1 MTEAGSVGDRRAQ
14 NVAIVGFLLQLA
26 AFGTLLGLA
35 LWSKS
40 DAIMAAA
47 RWIVPGLPIWV
58 ILFLVFKQLRRV
70 SAEELETAELKRA
83 REAGASD
90 SIFEVDDE
98 ALLLERNRLRWL
110 VKWLLSTTTV
120 AAAAVLLIGHF
131 LFWNWSL
138 DAAFSAEGGI
148 RRAENPTLV
157 MWFVVGLGF
166 LCFLYARYA
175 VALSR
180 MPSWRL
186 LRAGATFTAGNA
198 LVCLGLAIALGAGT
212 NIAWAEPLLAY
223 IIRAAMVLLGIE
235 LTGNFI
241 LDFYRPRTPGII
253 PRPSFDSRLLGLIGE
268 PGGIAKSIA
277 DAINYQFGF
286 EVSKTWFYQLLQQ
299 WLFPI
304 MVFTS
309 VVVLAL
315 TSIVIVDADEAV
327 VIERFGRPVTEP
339 AAVLGPGLHVKWPYP
354 VDVVYRAPVRQ
365 MQEMV
370 LGEAAR
376 KDDEDPRKAILWTEE
391 HDYVPELML
400 LVASPKLEKPL
411 ESPTIPAAE
420 PQREAG
426 TESVAVSLL
435 MVSVPIEY
443 RIKDMRK
450 FTYKYAD
457 PIALMEGVAYQYL
470 SDFAASVD
478 IDRLMGPDRTTF
490 NDEFKNQL
498 QKRLDELDVGIE
510 VVFSGVRG
518 AHPPAAEQ
526 VAATFLAVV
535 KAQTDKAATI
545 NAADGEARKTL
556 ISVAGTEASATA
568 LNEAIVARDKLRGE
582 SGVDPQKL
590 AEAEQLATDLM
601 LGNPDKGITPLSGQA
616 AAVLAEAR
624 GNATIQIAEASRKL
638 QLFSTDVVAY
648 SAAPELFK
656 QRRLLEVYAGLQS
669 VRKYLIVG
677 DPSNVIIEYETSQ
690 QGGLDRV
697 LSEGQESQGR

>member
-1 MTEAGSVGDRRAQ
+1 MTEPSAVNDRRAQ
-14 NVAIVGFLLQLA
+14 NIAIGGFLLQLA
-26 AFGTLLGLA
+26 AFAALLGLA

-40 DAIMAAA
+40 GAIMAAA
-47 RWIVPGLPIWV
+47 RWMVPGLPIWV

-83 REAGASD
+83 RQAGAAD
-90 SIFEVDDE
+90 TIFEVDDE

-110 VKWLLSTTTV
+110 VKWLVPATTV
-120 AAAAVLLIGHF
+120 VVCAILLIGHF
-131 LFWNWSL
+131 LRWEWSL
-138 DAAFSAEGGI
+138 RDAFSTESGV

-157 MWFVVGLGF
+157 MWFVVGIGF

-175 VALSR
+175 IALSR

-186 LRAGATFTAGNA
+186 LHAGATYMAGNA
-198 LVCLGLAIALGAGT
+198 LVCLALAIALGMGT
-212 NIAWAEPLLAY
+212 NIAWAEPLAAY
-223 IIRAAMVLLGIE
+223 LVRAVMVLLGIE
-235 LTGNFI
+235 LAGNFI
-241 LDFYRPRTPGII
+241 LDFYRPRAPGVI

-304 MVFTS
+304 MVFTC
-309 VVVLAL
+309 VVVLAM
-315 TSIVIVDADEAV
+315 TSIVIVDADEAA
-327 VIERFGRPVTEP
+327 VIERFGRPVLESE
-339 AAVLGPGLHVKWPYP
+339 AVLGPGLHLKWPYP
-354 VDVVYRAPVRQ
+354 IDVVYRAPVHQ

-376 KDDEDPRKAILWTEE
+376 KDDEDQRKAILWTEA

-411 ESPTIPAAE
+411 EAPAIAAVA
-420 PQREAG
+420 PAREAG

-443 RIKDMRK
+443 RIKDIKK
-450 FTYKYAD
+450 FAYNYAE
-457 PIALMEGVAYQYL
+457 PVKLMEGVAYQYL

-478 IDRLMGPDRTTF
+478 IDHLMGPERTTF
-490 NDEFKNQL
+490 NDEFKRQL
-498 QKRLDELDVGIE
+498 QKRLDGLDVGIE
-510 VVFSGVRG
+510 VVFAGVRG

-526 VAATFLAVV
+526 VAATFLAVLN
-535 KAQTDKAATI
+535 AQTDMAATI
-545 NAADGEARKTL
+545 NAAEGEARKTL
-556 ISVAGTEASATA
+556 ISVAGTEARAVA
-568 LNEAIVARDKLRGE
+568 LNEAVLFRDKLRGE
-582 SGVDPQKL
+582 AGGDAQKL
-590 AEAEQLATDLM
+590 AEAEAHVNDLL
-601 LGNPDKGITPLSGQA
+601 LGNPKNGIPPLSGRA

-624 GNATIQIAEASRKL
+624 GDASNQITEASRK
-638 QLFSTDVVAY
+638 QLLFGTDVEAY

-656 QRRLLEVYAGLQS
+656 QRRLLEVYEDLQN

-677 DPSNVIIEYETSQ
+677 DPSNVIVEYETSQ

-697 LSEGQESQGR
+697 LGEGFDSQKK